1 MSCTLAD
8 LKAIFPKQA
17 CDMND
22 TQLVNL
28 FNYSVLPD
36 LQKYIYKN
44 YPNEFVQTT
53 TISMTNGVNSY
64 TIPPYAEILSITDNK
79 CNKAC
84 EISPIEC
91 DLKDNGYYISGDQ
104 LVVSPTRDFTSLT
117 IKYMKPL
124 NTAVTSPLSPL
135 PFSDQLCSQLK
146 PIIADYLL
154 AYYFRSEGMMD
165 DANKY
170 LEQAN
175 TKMDSNAKITIISID
190 KGASSSCKQCKCE
203 NECH

>member
-1 MSCTLAD
+1 MSCPLAD

-44 YPNEFVQTT
+44 YPNEFVQST
-53 TISMTNGVNSY
+53 TIPMVNGVNSY
-64 TIPPYAEILSITDNK
+64 TIPPYAEILSVTDNK

-84 EISPIEC
+84 EIDPVEC
-91 DLKDNGYYISGDQ
+91 SSKNNGYYIAGDQ
-104 LVVSPTRDFTSLT
+104 LVVSPTRNFTSLT

-124 NTAVTSPLSPL
+124 NTSVTSPLSPL
-135 PFSDQLCSQLK
+135 PFSSQLCMQLK

-175 TKMDSNAKITIISID
+175 TKMDSTARITIISID
-190 KGASSSCKQCKCE
+190 KGSSSCKTCKCE